1 MNIKRTATVTLAL
14 LLAGLLLVSAASA
27 ATEEVQVIRYADNNY
42 SVVESSATRNLT
54 ELQLMTNVYSNG
66 PVYFQ
71 GPTFDPD
78 DPWGDG
84 GQNMILYYDHNGT
97 YVRNL
102 TDLIGGMNDGDELRV
117 QASDGMSRYFGYD
130 NVYTPD
136 ARQGDM
142 ILAWWD
148 DQYGF
153 VPDYAEGIRLFF
165 YTPPSTY
172 GVDDSLNLTLRDMQA
187 SFDPWYSYNY
197 SGTWP
202 SAKGLSVKYVQYLKI
217 YPPHRHDYNTTGD
230 TDEWA
235 FGLQSSS
242 NPPGSPDV
250 PSTEFDSTAYSN
262 IADDDG
268 TYQSDVTTANG
279 NYAMHRFNLSI
290 DTSTT
295 KDGPIADIE
304 KLNVTWHG
312 KGWHDSATNGAT
324 LYIYNY
330 NTPGYELLQASG
342 NTADPVYLTNE
353 ITAGISNYVSATNVV
368 TVLVKQTSAQTE
380 EGFPPQ
386 TKYAHIET
394 DYVNLVVTH
403 HHHN

>member
-1 MNIKRTATVTLAL
+1 MNIKKTATGTIVLF
-14 LLAGLLLVSAASA
+14 LAGLLLVSAASA

-42 SVVESSATRNLT
+42 SVIESSVTRDLA

-97 YVRNL
+97 YVRNM
-102 TDLIGGMNDGDELRV
+102 TDLVGGMNDGDEIRV

-153 VPDYAEGIRLFF
+153 VPDYTEGIRLFF

-217 YPPHRHDYNTTGD
+217 YPPHRHDFNTTGD

-242 NPPGSPDV
+242 NPPDSPDV

-268 TYQSDVTTANG
+268 TYQSDITTANG
-279 NYAMHRFNLSI
+279 NYAMHRFNFSI

-295 KDGPIADIE
+295 KDGPLADME
-304 KLNVTWHG
+304 KLSITWNG
-312 KGWHDSATNGAT
+312 KGYCGSPGGTDDGVT
-324 LYIYNY
+324 LYIYNFD
-330 NTPGYELLQASG
+330 TPGYELLQDSG
-342 NTADPVYLTNE
+342 NTYTEVTLTGE
-353 ITAGISNYVSATNVV
+353 KTFDISNYVNSGNV
-368 TVLVKQTSAQTE
+368 TVLVKQNNGQRGSTHS
-380 EGFPPQ
+380 
-386 TKYAHIET
+386 YIET
-394 DYVNLVVTH
+394 DYVKLVVTH